1 MKKRLFT
8 VCLLSVFLLAGCTNN
23 TEIIDNIQDNE
34 TIQQYSLWTSIYD
47 IFKDI
52 IAQKNDCLDNSK
64 LFIDISVLWNAVSSN
79 WNTEYYLVTNWECF
93 GIDERWNLNNAWWFG
108 DIPTTI
114 ELSQDFEQHY
124 NLVRYETAKDWNE
137 YDSSTKEMFSDE
149 AYKIRKDGKYK
160 FINDKPLLE
169 IAEEYFGITIIPETE
184 NYFECKFCDK
194 LRYYNRTP
202 DADEKLNQTN
212 ELYFDYI
219 AQNNWKNTI
228 YFGSDWTFKAEWGWD
243 AWEWTRIF
251 WQDENTVI
259 VLNNNLDHV
268 YDRYI
273 IINQTENSLS
283 TILEIIQR
291 R

>member
-1 MKKRLFT
+1 MKMKKRLFT
-8 VCLLSVFLLAGCTNN
+8 ICLLSVFLLAGCTNN

-52 IAQKNDCLDNSK
+52 IAQNNDCLDNSK
-64 LFIDISVLWNAVSSN
+64 LFVDISVLWNAVNSN
-79 WNTEYYLVTNWECF
+79 WNTEHYLVTNWECF

-124 NLVRYETAKDWNE
+124 NLVRYETAKDWDE

-169 IAEEYFGITIIPETE
+169 MAEEYFGITIIPETE
-184 NYFECKFCDK
+184 NNFECKFCDK
-194 LRYYNRTP
+194 LRYYEPLENE
-202 DADEKLNQTN
+202 DWKGN
-212 ELYFDYI
+212 ELTFNYI
-219 AQNNWKNTI
+219 SEDNWNNTI
-228 YFGSDWTFKAEWGWD
+228 YFGSDWSFKAEWSRD
-243 AWEWTRIF
+243 AWEWTRTF
-251 WQDENTVI
+251 GQNENTVI

-268 YDRYI
+268 YHRYI
-273 IINQTENSLS
+273 ITNIDENNLN

>member
-1 MKKRLFT
+1 MKMKKRLFT
-8 VCLLSVFLLAGCTNN
+8 ICLLSVFLLAGCTNN

-52 IAQKNDCLDNSK
+52 IAQNNECWDNNR
-64 LFIDISVLWNAVSSN
+64 LFVDISILWSAANSN
-79 WNTEYYLVTNWECF
+79 WNIEYYLVTNWECF
-93 GIDERWNLNNAWWFG
+93 GIDERWNLNNAWGFG
-108 DIPTTI
+108 NIPTAI

-124 NLVRYETAKDWNE
+124 NLVKYETAKDWSE

-149 AYKIRKDGKYK
+149 AYKIRKDGKYT
-160 FINDKPLLE
+160 FINDKSLLE
-169 IAEEYFGITIIPETE
+169 MAEEYFGTTIIPETE
-184 NYFECKFCDK
+184 NNFECKFCDK
-194 LRYYNRTP
+194 LWYYEPLENE
-202 DADEKLNQTN
+202 DWKGN
-212 ELYFDYI
+212 ELVFNYVSED
-219 AQNNWKNTI
+219 NWDNTI
-228 YFGSDWTFKAEWGWD
+228 YFGSDWIFKAEWSWD
-243 AWEWTRIF
+243 EWEWTRTF
-251 WQDENTVI
+251 GQDENTVI

-273 IINQTENSLS
+273 ITHQSDNSLS